1 MEGVTAV
8 TVRMSP
14 AGPPPPRPPPA
25 LQIDRGKPAPE
36 PQARESSR
44 PAPTSAGQARVGQ
57 NVDVRA

>member
-25 LQIDRGKPAPE
+25 LQIDRGQPAPG
-36 PQARESSR
+36 PQAQESSR
-44 PAPTSAGQARVGQ
+44 QARSSAEQAQVGQ